1 MTGPS
6 DHSLKNTVVI
16 APDGKEIRQHGSP
29 EFPCGY
35 YGRAEGLQVP
45 WHWHEEYE
53 CTVVLQGENYCHTPQ
68 GSFVLQAGDGIFLN
82 SGTLHSSETL
92 SGGTHAPNTLVFHG
106 RLVYG
111 SKDSVFYQKYLR
123 QLSSPDAPS
132 LILLRKSVP
141 WQADILE
148 RIKKAS
154 RLCQSKPEGYE
165 FTVRN
170 LLSEILFDIYCY
182 RNAPAAETV
191 SVNYF
196 ENDRVKQ
203 MLLYLQENYAR
214 SITVAELAA
223 HANICE
229 RECLRC
235 FQKVLRISPIQYLIR
250 YRISR
255 ACQLLKD
262 SSLSVLEISSQCG
275 FESPSYFTKTF
286 RQHMGHTP
294 TEYRKRSLISAQS

>member
-1 MTGPS
+1 MNTTASHP
-6 DHSLKNTVVI
+6 HRKTTVVI
-16 APDGKEIRQHGSP
+16 APDGKEIKQHGTP
-29 EFPCGY
+29 DFPCGY
-35 YGRAEGLQVP
+35 YGRSEELQVP

-53 CTVVLQGENYCHTPQ
+53 CSVVLQGQTYCNTPQ
-68 GSFVLQAGDGIFLN
+68 GRFLLQTGDGVFLN
-82 SGTLHSSETL
+82 SGTLHSSEIVRG
-92 SGGTHAPNTLVFHG
+92 SFHAPNTLVFHG

-111 SKDSVFYQKYLR
+111 STDSVFYQKYIHP
-123 QLSSPDAPS
+123 LSAPDAPS
-132 LILLRKSVP
+132 IVLLKKNVP

-154 RLCQSKPEGYE
+154 RLCQNKPEGYE

-182 RNAPAAETV
+182 KNDSQAQSYSA
-191 SVNYF
+191 NCF
-196 ENDRVKQ
+196 ENERIKQ

-235 FQKVLRISPIQYLIR
+235 FRKVLRLSPIQYLIR

-255 ACQLLKD
+255 ACHLLRD
-262 SSLSVLEISSQCG
+262 TSLSILEISSQCG
-275 FESPSYFTKTF
+275 FESPSYFTKMF
-286 RQHMGHTP
+286 RQHMGCTP
-294 TEYRKRSLISAQS
+294 REYRNQH